1 MVDKVNN
8 YELLVIIK
16 PQIPE
21 NVKFAVESKI
31 VEILESNKG
40 KLLGS
45 EVLGRRK
52 LAYPIK
58 KVRTKYTEG
67 LYVLYNF
74 QNSSNNLHFIRD
86 SLKSNENIL
95 RFLIVKKER

>member
-1 MVDKVNN
+1 MVN

-21 NVKFAVESKI
+21 NVKFGVESKI
-31 VEILESNKG
+31 VQLLESNNG

-45 EVLGRRK
+45 EVLGRKK

-58 KVRTKYTEG
+58 KVKTRYAEG

-74 QNSSNNLHFIRD
+74 QANPMSLNFIRD
-86 SLKSNENIL
+86 NLKSNENIL
-95 RFLIVKKER
+95 RFLIVKKEK

>member
-1 MVDKVNN
+1 MVN

-21 NVKFAVESKI
+21 NVKFGVESKI
-31 VEILESNKG
+31 VQLLESNNG

-45 EVLGRRK
+45 EVLGRKK

-58 KVRTKYTEG
+58 KVKTRYTEG

-74 QNSSNNLHFIRD
+74 QANPMSLNFIRD
-86 SLKSNENIL
+86 NLKSNENIL
-95 RFLIVKKER
+95 RFLIVKKEK